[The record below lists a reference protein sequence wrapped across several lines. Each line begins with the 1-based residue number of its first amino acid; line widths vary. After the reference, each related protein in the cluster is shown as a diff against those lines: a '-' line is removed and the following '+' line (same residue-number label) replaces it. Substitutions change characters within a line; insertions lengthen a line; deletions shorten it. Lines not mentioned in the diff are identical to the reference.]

1 MSVIIDSLN
10 REFRYLNTRM
20 DINLKYLDENRH
32 LIDKRIS
39 DIDIMNLC
47 DMGIDAVSY
56 CKEKIREYD
65 TARNTRK
72 K

>member
-10 REFRYLNTRM
+10 CEFRYLDTRM
-20 DINLKYLDENRH
+20 DINLKYLDKNRH

-65 TARNTRK
+65 TTRNTRA
-72 K
+72 